1 MGKRA
6 TIVCKAWKM
15 SELPLGHRILRSYD
29 RVQGM
34 TNRGTRSM
42 YREWEMGDVGSWI
55 EHGEKK
61 WWLRT

>member
-1 MGKRA
+1 
-6 TIVCKAWKM
+6 M

-34 TNRGTRSM
+34 TNRGTKSM
-42 YREWEMGDVGSWI
+42 YRECEMVDVGSWI